1 MKLLISFLIL
11 LFLFCNFKKDRV
23 DKNIESEK
31 KAEVLLLK
39 INWFEG
45 DVTVIRNNEKL
56 VIQSDLELEKEDL
69 IGTGANGSVELLLGL
84 DHYIKIGNNSKVTVT
99 NLLTT
104 TGETVT
110 SISVNEG
117 KVLVLTNAES
127 KEEFNLITANAFANT
142 NGSILIAQTYP
153 NNTKPK
159 DSVCS
164 KTSCST
170 KLIVLSGNARIK
182 NTAGDNDFLL
192 DKKFQIHVSKE
203 EDLAQN
209 KILPLDKNSISEIKG
224 MIAFHSSEPTIDSK
238 LLDELKVTPDVIAK
252 PRLPEIVK
260 KKPLPVQKLPA
271 KKIPLTKK
279 AATLKK
285 PLSKNTY
292 KDKLKLEPNKRF

>member
-1 MKLLISFLIL
+1 MKLLIPFLIL
-11 LFLFCNFKKDRV
+11 LFSFCNFKKDQV

-31 KAEVLLLK
+31 KADMLLLK
-39 INWFEG
+39 LNWLEG
-45 DVTVIRNNEKL
+45 DVTILRNNEKL
-56 VIQSDLELEKEDL
+56 VVQNDLELEKEDL
-69 IGTGANGSVELLLGL
+69 IGTGANGSIELLLGL
-84 DHYIKIGNNSKVTVT
+84 DHYIKIGNNSKVSVT

-110 SISVNEG
+110 SIFVNEG
-117 KVLVLTNAES
+117 KVLVLTDVES

-153 NNTKPK
+153 NSNKSK
-159 DSVCS
+159 DSVCN

-170 KLIVLSGNARIK
+170 KLIVLNGNARIK
-182 NTAGDNDFLL
+182 NAAGNNDFLL

-209 KILPLDKNSISEIKG
+209 KILPLDKNSISEIKS
-224 MIAFHSSEPTIDSK
+224 MLTFHTSEPILDSK
-238 LLDELKVTPDVIAK
+238 LLDELKVTPEVITK
-252 PRLPEIVK
+252 PTLPKIVK
-260 KKPLPVQKLPA
+260 KKALPIQKIPA
-271 KKIPLTKK
+271 KKTPLIKK
-279 AATLKK
+279 AATLNK

>member
-1 MKLLISFLIL
+1 MKLLIPFLIL
-11 LFLFCNFKKDRV
+11 LFSFCNFKKDQV

-31 KAEVLLLK
+31 KTDMLLLK
-39 INWFEG
+39 LNWYEG
-45 DVTVIRNNEKL
+45 DLSVVRNNEKL
-56 VIQSDLELEKEDL
+56 VVQNDIELEKEDL
-69 IGTGANGSVELLLGL
+69 IETGANGSVELLLGL
-84 DHYIKIGNNSKVTVT
+84 DHYIKVGNNSKVSVT

-117 KVLVLTNAES
+117 KVSVFTNAES
-127 KEEFNLITANAFANT
+127 KEEFNLITANIFANT

-153 NNTKPK
+153 NRDKSK

-170 KLIVLSGNARIK
+170 KLIALSGNARIK
-182 NTAGDNDFLL
+182 NAAGDNDFLL

-209 KILPLDKNSISEIKG
+209 KILPLDKNSISEIKS
-224 MIAFHSSEPTIDSK
+224 MITFHNTEPILDPR
-238 LLDELKVTPDVIAK
+238 LLEELKATPDVIKK
-252 PRLPEIVK
+252 PTLPDVVK
-260 KKPLPVQKLPA
+260 KKSLPTQKIPA
-271 KKIPLTKK
+271 KKTSVIKK

-292 KDKLKLEPNKRF
+292 RDKLKLEPNKRF